1 MTTVRRDGLGLILPA
16 GVESAEQ
23 TLAFGRC
30 ADRLGLGRLWLG
42 QHLTLDPHQV
52 HVHLAASGVRTP
64 RGTSV
69 TLTPL
74 RHPLEAA
81 LQARGVAALTGRP
94 FVAGFGAG
102 APDFVVAMLGRPH
115 SSPLTAMRQYLGA
128 VRNLL
133 DGDNVYWGAG
143 TVALPELEHP
153 PVEVGAGVLRPAMA
167 RVAGEV
173 ADCAI
178 TWMTPPDYLR
188 DSIVPALQEGTAK
201 AGRPRRPRV
210 VTVVHVAVEREGRD
224 PHALAFL
231 AARLHL
237 SQPHYAAMLRSA
249 GLPVDPADPVSGA
262 RALVNFDVF
271 VSGTPVDIARELERY
286 HEAGVDEVVL
296 NPCGVLLAEG
306 TGAALR
312 DVEEIAAAVA
322 LRQGPTPRGR
332 EALHTVVR
340 DHCLAMKGIIVGLD
354 EDEPDPLPLGFM
366 DPFAGFQLA
375 VHLEEELDVLLV
387 EHLATFRGCTT
398 HDLAD
403 HILAAHPGLA

>member
-1 MTTVRRDGLGLILPA
+1 
-16 GVESAEQ
+16 
-23 TLAFGRC
+23 
-30 ADRLGLGRLWLG
+30 
-42 QHLTLDPHQV
+42 
-52 HVHLAASGVRTP
+52 
-64 RGTSV
+64 
-69 TLTPL
+69 
-74 RHPLEAA
+74 
-81 LQARGVAALTGRP
+81 
-94 FVAGFGAG
+94 
-102 APDFVVAMLGRPH
+102 
-115 SSPLTAMRQYLGA
+115 
-128 VRNLL
+128 
-133 DGDNVYWGAG
+133 
-143 TVALPELEHP
+143 
-153 PVEVGAGVLRPAMA
+153 
-167 RVAGEV
+167 
-173 ADCAI
+173 
-178 TWMTPPDYLR
+178 
-188 DSIVPALQEGTAK
+188 
-201 AGRPRRPRV
+201 
-210 VTVVHVAVEREGRD
+210 
-224 PHALAFL
+224 
-231 AARLHL
+231 
-237 SQPHYAAMLRSA
+237 
-249 GLPVDPADPVSGA
+249 
-262 RALVNFDVF
+262 VNFDVF